1 LRGNG
6 TDQGQLAWARLQ
18 AAHYM
23 LTELN
28 TQVAVLRVTQKAD
41 QQTAIGYSEV
51 DGLRA
56 LFHGYVLGL

>member
-1 LRGNG
+1 
-6 TDQGQLAWARLQ
+6 
-18 AAHYM
+18 M
-23 LTELN
+23 LTDLN
-28 TQVAVLRVTQKAD
+28 TQAAVLWVTQKAG